1 MPSHHQSA
9 PQPRPQAPT
18 AVPAIV
24 MPGPASQPSQQ
35 PRWIMMDNSASRVRS
50 WETARLDPLHLLIQ
64 QGERCRTSPVSL
76 WHQYAARPSEYSQ
89 QVTQGENTKK
99 RGEGLYKQEIPS
111 SNKLVCSKPAPEP
124 VSSATTSEQ
133 LASVQTVSLEKVNPQ
148 SLPLCPVVPG
158 TAHAINAPGQTTPSV
173 QE

>member
-64 QGERCRTSPVSL
+64 QGERCRTSPVSV
-76 WHQYAARPSEYSQ
+76 WHQYATKPSEFSQ
-89 QVTQGENTKK
+89 PVTQGESTKK
-99 RGEGLYKQEIPS
+99 RADGLYKPEITS
-111 SNKLVCSKPAPEP
+111 SNRLDCSRPGPEQDNN
-124 VSSATTSEQ
+124 AAISEQ
-133 LASVQTVSLEKVNPQ
+133 LACVQTVSLEKVNPQ
-148 SLPLCPVVPG
+148 SLPLCPV
-158 TAHAINAPGQTTPSV
+158 APGSASAISAPEQTTPPV
-173 QE
+173 QK